1 MRNNVKHISILLIIN
16 LLFSLS
22 CSSRRTFRLPD
33 EMPDDTRHIFPPEEK
48 NISLY
53 KEIVDVMVLLP
64 IDHIFDFSRHLR
76 KLAGKPKQALN
87 VDAYDEVQNSSWF
100 TNRNEAKKMSIDEI
114 IQGSDTGE
122 GPNLSGLWTIT
133 RAKLQGVMPGF
144 QIKDSEGIEYLIKFA
159 PPGYSELPSGAELVS
174 AKLFYAAGYNVP
186 EYYIVYFRPEIL
198 RMGDNVKFTDKNGQ
212 NRIMTPDDL
221 DEMLEKVEIL
231 PNGTIRAVASK
242 FLEGKIIGPF
252 RFEGT
257 RKDDPNDIIPHEH
270 RRELRGFGV
279 ICAWLN
285 NSDPKAQNTLD
296 TYVVENGKGYV
307 KHYILDFGVTL
318 GSGGHGPTPPFIGF
332 EYHIEPTA
340 FFKQLLSLGLYV
352 PPYEKYDGVED
363 PAVGLYK
370 SENFNPG
377 KYKTQFP
384 HPAFDNMTN
393 RDGFWGAKIV
403 MSFTDEQLEAAVG
416 QGKYTN
422 PDAADVL
429 LNTII
434 ERRDIIGRYWFER
447 MNPLDKFR
455 IQAVADKK
463 QELHFVDLA
472 IETGLEQAGKSSYKY
487 SLTNTDIGVVV
498 DMGVQYDNSIPL
510 PDIHTLMES
519 KKGSTHEEINDT
531 VWELKIHTRRGEGDK
546 WSKWVKVFFSID
558 DKSGNYVFLGNQ
570 CQE

>member
-1 MRNNVKHISILLIIN
+1 MRYNMKYLSIILIIN
-16 LLFSLS
+16 LFLSLG
-22 CSSRRTFRLPD
+22 CSGTRTFRAPD
-33 EMPDDTRHIFPPEEK
+33 KMPDDTLHIPPPEEK

-64 IDHIFDFSRHLR
+64 IDHIFDISRQLR
-76 KLAGKPKQALN
+76 KLAGRPKQALN
-87 VDAYDEVQNSSWF
+87 VDAFDEVRNSSWF
-100 TNRNEAKKMSIDEI
+100 TNRNEAKKMSVDEI
-114 IQGSDTGE
+114 IKGPDTGE
-122 GPNLSGLWTIT
+122 GPDLSGSWTIT

-144 QIKDSEGIEYLIKFA
+144 QIKDSTGVPYLIKFA

-186 EYYIVYFRPEIL
+186 EYYIVYFSPEIL

-242 FLEGKIIGPF
+242 FLEGEIIGPF

-257 RKDDPNDIIPHEH
+257 RKDDPNDIVPHEH

-285 NSDPKAQNTLD
+285 NFDPKAQNTLD
-296 TYVVENGKGYV
+296 TYVVENGNGYV
-307 KHYILDFGVTL
+307 KHYILDFGCTL
-318 GSGGHGPTPPFIGF
+318 GSGGHGPTEPFIGF
-332 EYHIEPTA
+332 EYHVEFTA
-340 FFKQLLSLGLYV
+340 FFKQLFSLGLYV
-352 PPYEKYDGVED
+352 PPYEKYGVIEN
-363 PAVGLYK
+363 PSVGLYK
-370 SENFNPG
+370 SENFQPQ

-393 RDGFWGAKIV
+393 RDGLWGAKIV
-403 MSFTDEQLEAAVG
+403 LSFTDEQLKAAVE

-429 LNTII
+429 LKTII
-434 ERRDIIGRYWFER
+434 ERRDIIGRYWFKR

-455 IQAVADKK
+455 IQRTGDKL

-472 IETGLEQAGKSSYKY
+472 IETGLEQAGKSNYKY
-487 SLTNTDIGVVV
+487 SLTNINTGVVE
-498 DMGVQYDNSIPL
+498 DMGIQLDTDIPL
-510 PDIHTLMES
+510 PDINALRES
-519 KKGSTHEEINDT
+519 KKGSILEKIDDT
-531 VWELKIHTRRGEGDK
+531 VWEIKIQVKRGEIKK
-546 WSKWVKVFFSID
+546 WSKWVKVFYSMD
-558 DKSGNYVFLGNQ
+558 DKSGNYLLLGKQ
-570 CQE
+570 YQE